1 MAKEPIN
8 HCTERESGVAE
19 VPRSL
24 TARER
29 LAQGLVVFGGAAMA
43 VGGAIGYALGYLEA
57 LRQRRDD
64 RETQDR

>member
-1 MAKEPIN
+1 MANEPIID
-8 HCTERESGVAE
+8 CPLDGVE
-19 VPRSL
+19 LSRGP

-29 LAQGLVVFGGAAMA
+29 LAQGIIVLGGACMA
-43 VGGAIGYALGYLEA
+43 VGGVVGYALGYLEA

>member
-1 MAKEPIN
+1 MNPSSTAPWTGLSF
-8 HCTERESGVAE
+8 HVDQ
-19 VPRSL
+19 

-29 LAQGLVVFGGAAMA
+29 LAQGIIVLGGACMA
-43 VGGAIGYALGYLEA
+43 VGGVVGYALGYLEA